1 MCVRKRGIYPS
12 AFHRSIFHP
21 STQLHIY
28 VYDAQTDTHTR
39 SLSLSLTLSH
49 SLCLTQD
56 AVDYLRLTQG
66 RVEDSRRA
74 GSPPDMLSQLDAG
87 EDGHSPAGGRTPVQV
102 TAL

>member
-1 MCVRKRGIYPS
+1 MYPS
-12 AFHRSIFHP
+12 VFHRSIFHP

-28 VYDAQTDTHTR
+28 VYDAQTDTHTHT
-39 SLSLSLTLSH
+39 LSLSFSHYLSL

-74 GSPPDMLSQLDAG
+74 GLPPDMLSQLDAG
-87 EDGHSPAGGRTPVQV
+87 EDGHSPAGGRTAVQV